1 MQGGIVREFGM
12 GMCTLSYLKLI
23 TNKGHRIAHETMLSV
38 MWQLGWEG
46 SLGKNGYLYMY
57 G

>member
-1 MQGGIVREFGM
+1 MQGEIVREFGM

-23 TNKGHRIAHETMLSV
+23 TNKDHCIAHETMLSV
-38 MWQLGWEG
+38 TWQLAWAG

>member
-12 GMCTLSYLKLI
+12 DMYTLLYLKLI
-23 TNKGHRIAHETMLSV
+23 TDKDYYIAHETLLSV
-38 MWQLGWEG
+38 MWQTGWEG
-46 SLGKNGYLYMY
+46 SLEKNGYLYMY